1 MGTGY
6 TRNDTA
12 NNIADGNVINAA
24 DFDGEYDAIE
34 SAFNA
39 TSGHTHDG
47 TAGEGGPITVVGP
60 VQDVVVSST
69 EMRPKTTNTLDLGT
83 SSLEYKDLHLAGT
96 ANLVNATTTGD
107 ITLTGAAYNVVFDAS
122 DNALEFGDNAKA
134 TFGADADLQLYHD
147 ATNTYIENNTGEL
160 YLQGDGITLRSDTGA
175 ETYIEADV
183 DGAVALYYDNSK
195 KFETTATGVAIT
207 GALAVDS
214 LHLDDSEKLTF
225 GNSASPDLEVYHDG
239 SNSFI
244 SDIGTGSLVISSNDL
259 KIQNAANNEVLAQ
272 FTQDGAATLLHDNS
286 TKLAT
291 DADGVNITGQLDV
304 STNVNI
310 TANLDVG
317 DNVTL
322 SSDAAVINLGA
333 SSEVNITHVADTG
346 VTLNVENSTTNAV
359 TDVLKLQA
367 QSSGTPAVG
376 IGTGVEFSTETASG
390 TLEIGGVV
398 ESVTTGLSPG
408 SEEFDM
414 IFKTMSTGNAAAERL
429 KLNGSGA
436 TVGNVN
442 VNGNTVSSTDT
453 NGNINL
459 SPNGTGTVVIN
470 TDLDVDNINI
480 DGNAITSTD
489 ANGNIALTPNGTGE
503 VDISKVD
510 IDSGA
515 IDGITLG
522 TNSAVTEAQIDN
534 ININGNAIT
543 STDTNGNIALT
554 PNGTGEVDISKVD
567 IDSGAIDGVTI
578 GTNSAV
584 TDLRVDN
591 IKIDGNTISSTD
603 SNGNI
608 TIDPNGTGNVAVGNF
623 TFDADQTVGA
633 SQDNMVLTFD
643 NSGGTIQLEAIPAPS
658 IGGNLA
664 SALTTNGNNIELGDS
679 GGATDDR
686 IRFGDGDDISI
697 YWDGTDGH
705 ITTLGTLNIDGADG
719 HEMAKFVDGGAVE
732 LYHNDTKT
740 FETTTTGVTVTGRAL
755 SSDGT
760 DAITTDSPSSN
771 VITFDLTDN
780 TNFQA
785 TTTGDDELTFSNTVA
800 GQSGNIFLTT
810 GGGTISANAM
820 VAINA
825 DALTALSTAGVYH
838 LAYFVKAASGD
849 NRVLVSVSGALT

>member
-47 TAGEGGPITVVGP
+47 TAGEGAPVTVLGP
-60 VQDVVVSST
+60 VQDFVASST
-69 EMRPKTTNTLDLGT
+69 EVKPKTDNTLDIGT
-83 SSLEYKDLHLAGT
+83 SALQFKDIYLNGKAYIDGLGETLLVDTDKAIQFRDTALSINSSTDGQLDIDADTELEIVAPTVDIDAST
-96 ANLVNATTTGD
+96 AVTIDTTTLT
-107 ITLTGAAYNVVFDAS
+107 ITGAANVTGDLDVDNININGNAIISTDTNGNIALTPNGTGEVDISKVDIDSGTIDGVTIGGSSAAAGTFTAIDVDNININGNTISSTDSNGNITLDPNGTGVIDVPSTTKLQIRDSAIFINSSTDGQLDIDADAEVEITAPIVDIDAS
-122 DNALEFGDNAKA
+122 TSVN
-134 TFGADADLQLYHD
+134 
-147 ATNTYIENNTGEL
+147 I
-160 YLQGDGITLRSDTGA
+160 
-175 ETYIEADV
+175 
-183 DGAVALYYDNSK
+183 
-195 KFETTATGVAIT
+195 
-207 GALAVDS
+207 
-214 LHLDDSEKLTF
+214 
-225 GNSASPDLEVYHDG
+225 
-239 SNSFI
+239 
-244 SDIGTGSLVISSNDL
+244 SNDL
-259 KIQNAANNEVLAQ
+259 K
-272 FTQDGAATLLHDNS
+272 
-286 TKLAT
+286 
-291 DADGVNITGQLDV
+291 LD
-304 STNVNI
+304 
-310 TANLDVG
+310 
-317 DNVTL
+317 
-322 SSDAAVINLGA
+322 SDAAVVSLGA
-333 SSEVNITHVADTG
+333 DGEVTLTHQHNVG
-346 VTLNVENSTTNAV
+346 VTLNVENSGTNSV
-359 TDVLKLQA
+359 TDILKLQA

-376 IGTGVEFSTETASG
+376 IGTGIEFSTETAAG
-390 TLEIGGVV
+390 NLETGGVI
-398 ESVTTGLSPG
+398 ESVTTGINPT

-414 IFKTMSTGNAAAERL
+414 LFKTMSSGGAAAERL
-429 KLNGSGA
+429 KLNSSGA
-436 TVGNVN
+436 TIGNVN
-442 VNGNTVSSTDT
+442 VNGNTIISTDT
-453 NGNINL
+453 
-459 SPNGTGTVVIN
+459 
-470 TDLDVDNINI
+470 
-480 DGNAITSTD
+480 
-489 ANGNIALTPNGTGE
+489 NGNIALTPNGTGE

>member
-34 SAFNA
+34 AAFNA
-39 TSGHTHDG
+39 TTGHTHDG
-47 TAGEGGPITVVGP
+47 TAAEGGPITVVGP

-134 TFGADADLQLYHD
+134 VFGDSDDLQVYHNGT
-147 ATNTYIENNTGEL
+147 TNYVYALADININANTGVNIQAKNGE
-160 YLQGDGITLRSDTGA
+160 DSIVA
-175 ETYIEADV
+175 VA
-183 DGAVALYYDNSK
+183 DGAVELYHDNSK
-195 KFETTATGVAIT
+195 KFETTATGVTVT
-207 GALAVDS
+207 GSLAVDS

-225 GNSASPDLEVYHDG
+225 GNSVSPDLEMYHDG

-259 KIQNAANNEVLAQ
+259 KIQNAANNEILAQ
-272 FTQDGAATLLHDNS
+272 FTQDGTATLLYDNS

-291 DADGVNITGQLDV
+291 DADGVDITGQLDV
-304 STNVNI
+304 STDVNI
-310 TANLDVG
+310 TSNLDVG
-317 DNVTL
+317 DDVTL
-322 SSDAAVINLGA
+322 SSDSAVINLGA
-333 SSEVNITHVADTG
+333 GSEVNITHVADTG

-376 IGTGVEFSTETASG
+376 IGTGVEFSTETASDN
-390 TLEIGGVV
+390 LEIGGVI
-398 ESVTTGLSPG
+398 ESSASGLTPT

-414 IFKTMSTGNAAAERL
+414 IFKTMSTGTAAAERL

-442 VNGNTVSSTDT
+442 VDGNTVSSTDT
-453 NGNINL
+453 NGDINL

-503 VDISKVD
+503 VDITKVD

-534 ININGNAIT
+534 INIDGNAIT

-567 IDSGAIDGVTI
+567 IDAGAIDGVTI

-584 TDLRVDN
+584 TELQVDN
-591 IKIDGNTISSTD
+591 LNVNGNSIVSTNT
-603 SNGNI
+603 NGNI
-608 TIDPNGTGNVAVGNF
+608 TLTPAGTGNVDVGVF
-623 TFDADQTVGA
+623 TFDADQSIGA
-633 SQDNMVLTFD
+633 GQDNYVLTYD
-643 NSGGTIQLEAIPAPS
+643 NTGGTIQLEALPGTSISSDTSPAL
-658 IGGNLA
+658 GGT
-664 SALTTNGNNIELGDS
+664 LTADGFNIEFDDS
-679 GGATDDR
+679 GAATDDR
-686 IRFGDGDDISI
+686 LRFGTGNDLEI
-697 YWDGTDGH
+697 YHDGTDS
-705 ITTLGTLNIDGADG
+705 IIDNATSEGSIKIQDTSSTVLEIGAD
-719 HEMAKFVDGGAVE
+719 E
-732 LYHNDTKT
+732 
-740 FETTTTGVTVTGRAL
+740 VTVTGRAL
-755 SSDGT
+755 STDGT
-760 DAITTDSPSSN
+760 NAVTAVTETGSPLVATLDLSS
-771 VITFDLTDN
+771 N
-780 TNFQA
+780 TNFSLA
-785 TTTGDDELTFSNTVA
+785 PSASNDFELTFSNVVA
-800 GQSGNIFLTT
+800 GQSGNIKLDNSNGVAIT
-810 GGGTISANAM
+810 ANAV
-820 VAINA
+820 VAMNA
-825 DALTALSTAGVYH
+825 SALTAIQTAGVYH
-838 LAYFVKAASGD
+838 LAYYTVGTSGTSD
-849 NRVLVSVSGALT
+849 VLLSVSGSLTSQGV